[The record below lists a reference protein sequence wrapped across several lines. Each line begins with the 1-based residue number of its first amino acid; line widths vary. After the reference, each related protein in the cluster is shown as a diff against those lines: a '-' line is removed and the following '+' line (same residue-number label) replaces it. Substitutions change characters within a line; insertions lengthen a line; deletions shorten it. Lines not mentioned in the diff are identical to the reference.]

1 MSNDDAL
8 DALIATAMAHDQ
20 PPDGAEDQAWAA
32 FAGGLGG
39 GGGGS
44 GAAVPAAAK
53 GLALK
58 VVLGVAAASAVTVGV
73 LQATGEPAPVSS
85 VAATDDAAPTP
96 SPAPEPAAALPRAAP
111 SSPAVSPS
119 PVRASRPSKPLSRRA
134 PRDPEPQTR
143 AQPAAEDAST
153 LAEEARRVG
162 ALWNALDRGDATEAL
177 ALADAY
183 RARFPDGTLQ
193 FEARAAALAAR
204 CQLGRP
210 LDLSERE
217 RVEAGASAAVLK
229 RISAA
234 CRKKHDEPK
243 AAAATPGHD

>member
-153 LAEEARRVG
+153 LAAG
-162 ALWNALDRGDATEAL
+162 W
-177 ALADAY
+177 
-183 RARFPDGTLQ
+183 
-193 FEARAAALAAR
+193 AR
-204 CQLGRP
+204 CGMRSTAAMRRRRSHWRMPTERGFRTERCSLKPVRP
-210 LDLSERE
+210 HSPRDVSWD
-217 RVEAGASAAVLK
+217 AHS
-229 RISAA
+229 
-234 CRKKHDEPK
+234 
-243 AAAATPGHD
+243 T